1 MGLSIA
7 EKLIEE
13 LKQRDD
19 LRETLAE
26 ELLPVLVKNRRLR
39 FLIATSILREVATK
53 EDIKDVENRLMQ
65 EIRGVEDKL
74 GKEIDGL
81 RKEINELSQRVSRL
95 EGMMSLFIKL
105 FVAFNL
111 PILLGV
117 IGILLKMVF
126 ASP

>member
-1 MGLSIA
+1 MSIA